1 MTYEEAIDYLKTLT
15 NYEQA
20 HQPEAMRQVRLD
32 RMQWLCRQ
40 LGYPQRAFRSILVA
54 GTNAK
59 GSICAMVYAILR
71 AAGLRVGLYT
81 SPHLA
86 DVRER
91 IRVSV
96 ESAEEEADWIS
107 RQAFADFIGRLHPL
121 LDVSQTNPDGPVTY
135 FEVMTAVAF
144 LYFAQQGVRVGVLEV
159 GLGGRCDA
167 TNVVQQDV
175 SVIGP
180 IGFDHAD
187 VLGPELTAIAREKAG
202 IVLKETVDGKPL
214 LHGVVISAPQLPDV
228 LQAIEEAVGGSSRL
242 VVGGRHIDATILRH
256 GSDGL
261 EMTVK
266 GLRGQ
271 HEGVHLPL
279 IGRHQAMNAAMAI
292 AAVETLAE
300 EGVPYGAIR
309 QGLASVQWP
318 GRLEVVQGRPLVILD
333 GAHNPEA
340 LQVLRET
347 LQELWP
353 NRAIH
358 LLVGMSSDKSAG
370 KLGACLAPYV
380 ASITCTRSRHPRAAD
395 PSSLAQHLK
404 AFHQSIEVI
413 EEPVDAYTY
422 LINRVSPEDVLV
434 VAGSLFLV
442 GELRSVVRRHAHTAE
457 VGS

>member
-1 MTYEEAIDYLKTLT
+1 MNYQEAIDYLNTLT
-15 NYEQA
+15 NYERV

-32 RMQWLCRQ
+32 RMRWLCQQ
-40 LGYPQRAFRSILVA
+40 LGHPQRAFRSILVA

-96 ESAEEEADWIS
+96 ESAEEGADWIS
-107 RQAFADFIGRLHPL
+107 QQAFAGLVERLQPL
-121 LDVSQTNPDGPVTY
+121 LDISKTNPDGPVTY
-135 FEVMTAVAF
+135 FEVMTAIAF
-144 LYFAQQGVRVGVLEV
+144 LYFARQGVRIGVLEV

-167 TNVVQQDV
+167 TNVVEQDV

-180 IGFDHAD
+180 IGFDHLD
-187 VLGPELTAIAREKAG
+187 VLGHELTAIAREKVG

-214 LHGVVISAPQLPDV
+214 LHGAVISAPQLPDV
-228 LQAIEEAVGGSSRL
+228 LQTLEEAVGGSSRL
-242 VVGGRHIDATILRH
+242 VLGGRHIDATILHH

-261 EMTVK
+261 EMTVQS
-266 GLRGQ
+266 LRGQ

-279 IGRHQAMNAAMAI
+279 IGRHQAMNAALAI

-300 EGVPYGAIR
+300 EGVPYGAVR

-318 GRLEVVQGRPLVILD
+318 GRLEVVQGRPLVVLD

-340 LQVLRET
+340 LQALRET

-358 LLVGMSSDKSAG
+358 LLVGMSLDKSARE
-370 KLGACLAPYV
+370 LGTCLAPHM

-395 PSSLAQHLK
+395 PSSLAQQLK
-404 AFHQSIEVI
+404 DFHQSVEVI

-434 VAGSLFLV
+434 IAGSLFLV
-442 GELRSVVRRHAHTAE
+442 GELRSVVRKHAHAAE